1 MSELLG
7 INNDYIPKQQ
17 NVTARSPVPALT
29 FTKDDLF
36 ILDELKGSL
45 DKILDY
51 SEIDDDTRASVTDT
65 FRRFKICSDRLSSDE
80 IYVS

>member
-17 NVTARSPVPALT
+17 NAAARSPVPALT

-51 SEIDDDTRASVTDT
+51 S
-65 FRRFKICSDRLSSDE
+65 
-80 IYVS
+80 